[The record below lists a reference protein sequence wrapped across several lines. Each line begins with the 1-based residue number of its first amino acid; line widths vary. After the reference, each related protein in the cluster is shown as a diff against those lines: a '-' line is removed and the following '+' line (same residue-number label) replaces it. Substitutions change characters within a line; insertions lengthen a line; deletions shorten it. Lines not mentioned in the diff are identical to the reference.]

1 MVWILRSN
9 RRILKRWDM
18 SPAKRNIFIVTY
30 TENSPQQNSL
40 PERRRNQNR
49 QTETG
54 ALQNVCNLSENPC
67 THQMEWNGIRL
78 SLSCLFFCSM
88 CLLFGTIYKSAPQFS
103 GISQNTPLL
112 FHVMMEQDSLSLSLS
127 LFMSWQV
134 LVQLRCAILL
144 RSIRFLVWIRSVHST
159 LPLASG
165 FRPDGFLFH
174 PTDLYRSTRRMFFS
188 SPFPIGDSLLLHEDH
203 VPALEHFLLG

>member
-1 MVWILRSN
+1 
-9 RRILKRWDM
+9 M

-103 GISQNTPLL
+103 GISQNTPPTLSSR
-112 FHVMMEQDSLSLSLS
+112 SLYKLP
-127 LFMSWQV
+127 
-134 LVQLRCAILL
+134 QLRLHQHTWPRK
-144 RSIRFLVWIRSVHST
+144 RSIRQV
-159 LPLASG
+159 
-165 FRPDGFLFH
+165 
-174 PTDLYRSTRRMFFS
+174 FFS
-188 SPFPIGDSLLLHEDH
+188 L
-203 VPALEHFLLG
+203 